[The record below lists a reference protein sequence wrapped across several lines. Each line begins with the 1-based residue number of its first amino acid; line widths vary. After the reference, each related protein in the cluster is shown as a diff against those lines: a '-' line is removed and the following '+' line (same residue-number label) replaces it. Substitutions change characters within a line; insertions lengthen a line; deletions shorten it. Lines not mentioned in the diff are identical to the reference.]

1 MAAMEAVE
9 QRGVPEWLSL
19 DAKEGK
25 GVFKSVPS
33 RTDLPSTI
41 NESLIVELYSK

>member
-1 MAAMEAVE
+1 MAGDVVKTE
-9 QRGVPEWLSL
+9 
-19 DAKEGK
+19 EGK
-25 GVFKSVPS
+25 GVFKSVPA